1 VAQRTQELQ
10 QANLALLRDMEE
22 RKKLEEQLLQAQK
35 MEGIGT
41 LAGGIAHDFNNIL
54 NIIQGYASS
63 LSSYGAQNGEVGDCL
78 AIINETVQRGSALVQ
93 QLLTLARKNGTQW
106 ESVDANAVIEKLMAL
121 IAQTFPKNI
130 ELKSS
135 LGLDLPPIMADKNQ
149 IEQALLN
156 LCVNARDAMPNG
168 GRLVLST
175 QAVEGPFPQDLG
187 DAPEESC
194 YVVIEVSDTGTGM
207 DESVRPRIFEPFFTT
222 KNAGQ
227 GTGLGLSVVYGIVK
241 SHKGAIHVESS
252 PHFGTIFRL
261 SFPVLQAALK
271 PITEVMTPIN
281 AESEQQARSRAAILI
296 VEDEKHMLYLMEK
309 ILLRYGYQVFTATD
323 GEQALEVYQRQAEAI
338 DVVLLDIGL
347 PKITGLDVLR
357 KLRQKNR
364 NVNVV
369 VASGYLDPDLKS
381 EIADLGVQHF
391 VDKPYRFDQLV
402 ETLEDVIENK
412 PTLRQAQPS
421 PA

>member
-1 VAQRTQELQ
+1 LSRALPIRNREGRIIRWFGTNTDVTEQRETEEALRRLAWELEERVAQRTQELQ

-175 QAVEGPFPQDLG
+175 QAVEGPFPQDL
-187 DAPEESC
+187 
-194 YVVIEVSDTGTGM
+194 
-207 DESVRPRIFEPFFTT
+207 
-222 KNAGQ
+222 
-227 GTGLGLSVVYGIVK
+227 
-241 SHKGAIHVESS
+241 
-252 PHFGTIFRL
+252 
-261 SFPVLQAALK
+261 
-271 PITEVMTPIN
+271 
-281 AESEQQARSRAAILI
+281 AR
-296 VEDEKHMLYLMEK
+296 E
-309 ILLRYGYQVFTATD
+309 
-323 GEQALEVYQRQAEAI
+323 
-338 DVVLLDIGL
+338 
-347 PKITGLDVLR
+347 
-357 KLRQKNR
+357 
-364 NVNVV
+364 
-369 VASGYLDPDLKS
+369 
-381 EIADLGVQHF
+381 GVH
-391 VDKPYRFDQLV
+391 
-402 ETLEDVIENK
+402 E
-412 PTLRQAQPS
+412 
-421 PA
+421 